1 MIANLFSLNYSNSVL
16 FAIVS
21 VCTFLIQ
28 AEIIILSPDF
38 YNLVAFTSFIVFISF
53 ILKDSVSNYL
63 QTSYVE
69 ENTLL
74 TKSIVDSINTSLEA
88 LEEEVAI
95 VQIQT
100 VLNTLLSKTV
110 ETATPLH
117 SLNFADQL
125 ILEYSVNSAIYTDL
139 YIVLQQYINTQK
151 NVFSTFRDKV
161 SKKPALKK

>member
-1 MIANLFSLNYSNSVL
+1 MLSNLFSLNYSNSVL
-16 FAIVS
+16 FAIIS

-38 YNLVAFTSFIVFISF
+38 YNLVAFTSFIVFISS
-53 ILKDSVSNYL
+53 ILKDTVSNYL
-63 QTSYVE
+63 ETSYVE

-74 TKSIVDSINTSLEA
+74 TKSIVDSVNNSLES

-95 VQIQT
+95 VHTQT
-100 VLNTLLSKTV
+100 VLNTLLTKTV

-125 ILEYSVNSAIYTDL
+125 ILEYSVNTAIYTDL
-139 YIVLQQYINTQK
+139 HIVLQQYINTQK
-151 NVFSTFRDKV
+151 NVFATFRDKV
-161 SKKPALKK
+161 SKKPVVKK